1 MIASNNGHLSTV
13 SMLVDNGANVGLC
26 DHVSTQS
33 KRYKP
38 VCLTNTCCY
47 CRRIILRC
55 TRPVNTGMSTL
66 RKYLFAVERIKTAS
80 ICK

>member
-33 KRYKP
+33 
-38 VCLTNTCCY
+38 
-47 CRRIILRC
+47 
-55 TRPVNTGMSTL
+55 M
-66 RKYLFAVERIKTAS
+66 ETAAGTPWLPA
-80 ICK
+80 KWRM

>member
-33 KRYKP
+33 
-38 VCLTNTCCY
+38 
-47 CRRIILRC
+47 
-55 TRPVNTGMSTL
+55 G
-66 RKYLFAVERIKTAS
+66 
-80 ICK
+80 